1 MHSFVLKHTRL
12 TQLPFLPEVRLHLAD
27 ELIPIWL
34 QSELDEPPFWAF
46 AWAGGQALARY
57 LLDNP
62 ALVRGARVLDIA
74 SGGGIAA
81 IAAARCG
88 AAHVVS
94 NDLDGYPQAAIE
106 LNAKANEVEI
116 EIRLG
121 DLLDSTQTGFDTVI
135 AGDVFYSREMSA
147 RVSSFLDRSDASLVL
162 VGDPGR
168 AYAPSSGFEVVAS
181 YHVPVNRD
189 LESVSTRRTRVLRRV
204 LAGDVGLAGTKPD
217 SSA

>member
-1 MHSFVLKHTRL
+1 L

-27 ELIPIWL
+27 ELIPIWQ
-34 QSELDEPPFWAF
+34 QSEVDEPPFWAF

-74 SGGGIAA
+74 SGCGVAA

-94 NDLDGYPQAAIE
+94 NDLPGYAEAAIE

-121 DLLDSTQTGFDTVI
+121 DLLDSTQTGFDAVI

-147 RVSSFLDRSDASLVL
+147 RVGSFLDRSDAPLVL

-181 YHVPVNRD
+181 YDVPVNKD
-189 LESVSTRRTRVLRRV
+189 LESVENKLTRVLRSISDKRRRKSDI
-204 LAGDVGLAGTKPD
+204 AGVARRE
-217 SSA
+217 

>member
-1 MHSFVLKHTRL
+1 MHSFVLAHTRL
-12 TQLPFLPEVRLHLAD
+12 TQLPFLPEIRLHLAD
-27 ELIPIWL
+27 ELIPIW
-34 QSELDEPPFWAF
+34 QKSEVDEPPFWAF

-74 SGGGIAA
+74 SGCGVAA

-88 AAHVVS
+88 AALVVS
-94 NDLDGYPQAAIE
+94 NDLPGYPQAAIE
-106 LNAKANEVEI
+106 LNARSNEVEV
-116 EIRLG
+116 EVRLG

-147 RVSSFLDRSDASLVL
+147 RVTSFLGRSDASLVL

-168 AYAPSSGFEVVAS
+168 AYAPATGYEVVAT
-181 YHVPVNRD
+181 YDVPVKKD
-189 LESVSTRRTRVLRRV
+189 LESVDARRTHVLRR
-204 LAGDVGLAGTKPD
+204 L
-217 SSA
+217 

>member
-1 MHSFVLKHTRL
+1 MHSFVLAHTKL

-27 ELIPIWL
+27 ELIPIWQ
-34 QSELDEPPFWAF
+34 QSEVDEPPFWAF

-74 SGGGIAA
+74 SGCGVAA

-94 NDLDGYPQAAIE
+94 NDLPGFAQAAIE
-106 LNAKANEVEI
+106 LNAKTNGVEI
-116 EIRLG
+116 EVRLG

-147 RVSSFLDRSDASLVL
+147 RVRSFLERSDASLVL

-181 YHVPVNRD
+181 YDVPVNKD
-189 LESVSTRRTRVLRRV
+189 LESVETKQTRVLRSISDR
-204 LAGDVGLAGTKPD
+204 
-217 SSA
+217 SS

>member
-1 MHSFVLKHTRL
+1 MHSFVLSHTRL

-27 ELIPIWL
+27 ELIPIWQ
-34 QSELDEPPFWAF
+34 QSEVDEPPFWAF

-74 SGGGIAA
+74 SGCGVAA

-94 NDLDGYPQAAIE
+94 NDLNGYPEAAIE
-106 LNAKANEVEI
+106 LNARANEVEV

-121 DLLDSTQTGFDTVI
+121 DLLDSTQNGFDAVI
-135 AGDVFYSREMSA
+135 AGDVFYSREMSR
-147 RVSSFLDRSDASLVL
+147 RVGSFLDRSEARLVL

-181 YHVPVNRD
+181 YDVPVNQD
-189 LESVSTRRTRVLRRV
+189 LESVSSKTTRILRR
-204 LAGDVGLAGTKPD
+204 AAKGG
-217 SSA
+217 

>member
-1 MHSFVLKHTRL
+1 MHSFVLKHTNL

-27 ELIPIWL
+27 ELIPIWQ
-34 QSELDEPPFWAF
+34 QSAVDEPPFWAF

-74 SGGGIAA
+74 SGCGVAA

-94 NDLDGYPQAAIE
+94 NDLPGYPKAAIE
-106 LNAKANEVEI
+106 LNAKANEVEV

-135 AGDVFYSREMSA
+135 AGDVFYSREMSG
-147 RVSSFLDRSDASLVL
+147 RVRSFIDRSDAPLVL

-168 AYAPSSGFEVVAS
+168 AYAPTSGFEAVAS
-181 YHVPVNRD
+181 YEVPVNED
-189 LESVSTRRTRVLRRV
+189 LETVSSKTTRVLRRIKPGESALSV
-204 LAGDVGLAGTKPD
+204 TKSD
-217 SSA
+217 RSS

>member
-1 MHSFVLKHTRL
+1 MHSFVLSHTRL
-12 TQLPFLPEVRLHLAD
+12 TQLPFLPEMRLHLAD
-27 ELIPIWL
+27 ELIPIWQ
-34 QSELDEPPFWAF
+34 QSEVDEPPFWAF

-62 ALVRGARVLDIA
+62 AAIRGRRVLDIA
-74 SGGGIAA
+74 SGCGVAA

-94 NDLDGYPQAAIE
+94 NDLDGYPEAAIA
-106 LNAKANEVEI
+106 LNAKANEVEV
-116 EIRLG
+116 EVRLG
-121 DLLDSTQTGFDTVI
+121 DLLDSTQTGFDAVI

-147 RVSSFLDRSDASLVL
+147 RVRSFLERSEASLVL

-168 AYAPSSGFEVVAS
+168 AYAPSSGFEMVAS
-181 YHVPVNRD
+181 YDVPVNKD
-189 LESVSTRRTRVLRRV
+189 LESVEIRPTRVLRRV

-217 SSA
+217 RSP

>member
-1 MHSFVLKHTRL
+1 MHNFVLAHTRL
-12 TQLPFLPEVRLHLAD
+12 KQVPFLPELRLHLAD
-27 ELIPIWL
+27 ELIPIWQ
-34 QSELDEPPFWAF
+34 QSELAEPPFWAF

-74 SGGGIAA
+74 SGCGIAA

-94 NDLDGYPQAAIE
+94 NDLEGYPQAAID
-106 LNAKANEVEI
+106 LNAKANGVEVEI
-116 EIRLG
+116 RTG

-147 RVSSFLDRSDASLVL
+147 RVRSFLDRCDAGLIL
-162 VGDPGR
+162 VGDPFR
-168 AYAPSSGFEVVAS
+168 AYAPKSGFEVVAS
-181 YHVPVNRD
+181 YDVPVNKD
-189 LESVSTRRTRVLRRV
+189 LESVESKRTVILARARRHATDR
-204 LAGDVGLAGTKPD
+204 P
-217 SSA
+217 

>member
-1 MHSFVLKHTRL
+1 MHSFVLTHTRL

-27 ELIPIWL
+27 ELIPVWQ
-34 QSELDEPPFWAF
+34 QSEDDEPPFWAF

-74 SGGGIAA
+74 SGCGVAA

-94 NDLDGYPQAAIE
+94 NDLHGYPQAAIE
-106 LNAKANEVEI
+106 LNAKANHVEI
-116 EIRLG
+116 EIRPG
-121 DLLDSTQTGFDTVI
+121 DLLDSTQTGFDSVI
-135 AGDVFYSREMSA
+135 AGDVFYSSEMSA
-147 RVSSFLDRSDASLVL
+147 RVRSFLDRSDAGLVL

-168 AYAPSSGFEVVAS
+168 AYAPPSGFEVVAT
-181 YHVPVNRD
+181 YDVPVNTD
-189 LESVSTRRTRVLRRV
+189 LESVDAKRTRVLRK
-204 LAGDVGLAGTKPD
+204 LSWPI
-217 SSA
+217 S

>member
-1 MHSFVLKHTRL
+1 MHSFVLKHTKL

-27 ELIPIWL
+27 ELIPIWQ
-34 QSELDEPPFWAF
+34 QSEVDEPPFWAF

-74 SGGGIAA
+74 SGCGVAA

-94 NDLDGYPQAAIE
+94 NDLPGFARAAIE
-106 LNAKANEVEI
+106 LNAKTNGVEVEV
-116 EIRLG
+116 RLG

-135 AGDVFYSREMSA
+135 AGDVFYSRDMSA
-147 RVSSFLDRSDASLVL
+147 RVKSFLDRSAAELVL

-181 YHVPVNRD
+181 YEVPVNKD
-189 LESVSTRRTRVLRRV
+189 LESVEIKPTRVLRSKSDR
-204 LAGDVGLAGTKPD
+204 
-217 SSA
+217 SS